1 MNQTAIF
8 SDSIYRYLEIIPG
21 LDDASYVLCENENGE
36 HFVCT
41 LDRWEAAAPAPT
53 TKVHA
58 RSSSQDKI
66 ALFLELFHGRE
77 DVYARRW
84 YNFKTQKAGYSPACR
99 NEWTRGICD
108 KKKHRCA
115 DCPNREFISLSPE
128 IVRTHLIG
136 RDEFCRD
143 VVGIYPLL
151 PDDTTRLLCADFD
164 DGGWQ
169 EDVHAFCDAARRCGL
184 TPAVERSRSGEGA
197 HVWFFFE
204 APVPAADARKLGSL
218 LLTGAMTKR
227 HELSFRSYDRLFPSQ
242 DTMPK
247 GGFGNLIALPFQ
259 GQAQKNG
266 NSLFVDEHFVPYPD
280 QWAYLSALPR
290 ITEAELEKA
299 LSSFRGAADTGTLAD
314 SKEKP

>member
-1 MNQTAIF
+1 
-8 SDSIYRYLEIIPG
+8 
-21 LDDASYVLCENENGE
+21 
-36 HFVCT
+36 
-41 LDRWEAAAPAPT
+41 
-53 TKVHA
+53 
-58 RSSSQDKI
+58 
-66 ALFLELFHGRE
+66 LELFHGRE
-77 DVYARRW
+77 DVYAKRW
-84 YNFKTQKAGYSPACR
+84 YNFKTQKSGYSPACR
-99 NEWTRGICD
+99 NEWARGICD

-128 IVRTHLIG
+128 IVRAHLIG

-143 VVGIYPLL
+143 VVGVYPLL
-151 PDDTTRLLCADFD
+151 PDDATRLLCADFD

-169 EDVHAFCDAARRCGL
+169 EDVRAFCDAARSCGL

-266 NSLFVDEHFVPYPD
+266 NSLFKEAPD
-280 QWAYLSALPR
+280 DRSAGR
-290 ITEAELEKA
+290 
-299 LSSFRGAADTGTLAD
+299 R
-314 SKEKP
+314 

>member
-1 MNQTAIF
+1 MNQTALF
-8 SDSIYRYLEIIPG
+8 SGLTYRLLEMIRG
-21 LDDASYVLCENENGE
+21 LDDATYVLCESENDE
-36 HFVCT
+36 RFVCP

-53 TKVHA
+53 TKVHSK
-58 RSSSQDKI
+58 SSSQDKI
-66 ALFLELFHGRE
+66 ALFLELFRGRE
-77 DVYARRW
+77 DVYAKRW
-84 YNFKTQKAGYSPACR
+84 YNYKSQKSGYSPACR
-99 NEWTRGICD
+99 NEWERGVCD

-115 DCPNREFISLSPE
+115 DCPNREFISLTSG
-128 IVRTHLIG
+128 IVRAHLIG

-143 VVGIYPLL
+143 VAGIYPLL
-151 PDDTTRLLCADFD
+151 PDDTTWLLCTDFD

-169 EDVHAFCDAARRCGL
+169 EDVRAFCDAAASCGL

-204 APVPAADARKLGSL
+204 TPVSASDARKLGSL
-218 LLTGAMTKR
+218 LLTRAMAKR

-266 NSLFVDEHFVPYPD
+266 NSLFVD
-280 QWAYLSALPR
+280 
-290 ITEAELEKA
+290 
-299 LSSFRGAADTGTLAD
+299 
-314 SKEKP
+314 

>member
-99 NEWTRGICD
+99 NE
-108 KKKHRCA
+108 
-115 DCPNREFISLSPE
+115 
-128 IVRTHLIG
+128 
-136 RDEFCRD
+136 
-143 VVGIYPLL
+143 
-151 PDDTTRLLCADFD
+151 
-164 DGGWQ
+164 
-169 EDVHAFCDAARRCGL
+169 
-184 TPAVERSRSGEGA
+184 
-197 HVWFFFE
+197 
-204 APVPAADARKLGSL
+204 
-218 LLTGAMTKR
+218 
-227 HELSFRSYDRLFPSQ
+227 
-242 DTMPK
+242 
-247 GGFGNLIALPFQ
+247 
-259 GQAQKNG
+259 
-266 NSLFVDEHFVPYPD
+266 
-280 QWAYLSALPR
+280 
-290 ITEAELEKA
+290 
-299 LSSFRGAADTGTLAD
+299 
-314 SKEKP
+314 

>member
-1 MNQTAIF
+1 MNQVAIL
-8 SDSIYRYLEIIPG
+8 SGSTYQLLEIIPG
-21 LDDASYVLCENENGE
+21 LDDASYVLCESENGDR
-36 HFVCT
+36 FVCP
-41 LDRWEAAAPAPT
+41 LNRWENAAPAPA

-58 RSSSQDKI
+58 KSSSQDKI

-77 DVYARRW
+77 DVYAKRW
-84 YNFKTQKAGYSPACR
+84 YNFKTQKSGYSPACR
-99 NEWTRGICD
+99 NEWARGICD

-128 IVRTHLIG
+128 IVRAHLIG

-143 VVGIYPLL
+143 VVGVYPLL

-169 EDVHAFCDAARRCGL
+169 EDVHAFCDSARSCGL

-218 LLTGAMTKR
+218 LLTGAMAKR
-227 HELSFRSYDRLFPSQ
+227 HELSFRSYDRLFPS
-242 DTMPK
+242 
-247 GGFGNLIALPFQ
+247 
-259 GQAQKNG
+259 
-266 NSLFVDEHFVPYPD
+266 
-280 QWAYLSALPR
+280 
-290 ITEAELEKA
+290 
-299 LSSFRGAADTGTLAD
+299 
-314 SKEKP
+314 